1 ATGWWIMKLRLQ
13 DLEFRQKSGLA
24 YLGSGE
30 GAAHGNDLSARI
42 AAMNQPTNESIN
54 ETTNQPTN
62 GIFSSMFVKARCAR
76 RKGRELKQL
85 RQFPVS
91 VCERKVT
98 KRLSRSRYAL
108 ARAGENA
115 KAPESRCDSG
125 AVSIWLVFELGAQA
139 TGWNTSLHPVACAS
153 GSHLR

>member
-1 ATGWWIMKLRLQ
+1 
-13 DLEFRQKSGLA
+13 
-24 YLGSGE
+24 
-30 GAAHGNDLSARI
+30 
-42 AAMNQPTNESIN
+42 
-54 ETTNQPTN
+54 
-62 GIFSSMFVKARCAR
+62 FSSMFVKARCAR

-153 GSHLR
+153 GSHLRFCESHLQQLPRFLLTWGGATRFAGRDLRQAHQVQPAVGIAALGESFRHRAVEL